1 MIGPDFAH
9 YKIIKKLGA
18 GGMGEVYLAEDTKL
32 GRKVALKF
40 LSLDQPFDR
49 ELKKRFLQEAQAAA
63 ALNHPNIITIYEI
76 GEFENRSYI
85 SMEYVDGKP
94 LKDLIV
100 VEGLST
106 DQILDLAIQIGEGLA
121 KAHQAGIVH
130 CDIKSDNIL
139 MDADGRAKI
148 LDFGLAQLKGIS
160 GFGPETTAGTPG
172 YMSPEQIEGGGL
184 DARSD
189 VFSFGVVLYEMATFR
204 LPFTGAHPAAVT
216 YSILNEKPSPLNRF
230 RPEIPAQLQTILDI
244 ALAKNRDER
253 YPSALELVAALK
265 ACKKE
270 FEEPIKESPKKEK
283 KSVAVLYFDNLSQEA
298 ESDYFCAG
306 MTEDIITDLSK
317 IGSIRVASR
326 NAVLPYRN
334 KAVDILE
341 LGKSLSIEAVLQGSF
356 RKLGNRI
363 RISAQ
368 LIDAKEGFN
377 LWAERY
383 DRELTEVFQLQE
395 EIAINIASALKIKL
409 SDQDEEKMAL
419 KYKSN
424 LDAYDQYLKG
434 RNYFYKYTRQDML
447 IAVQMFKKA
456 LEIDP
461 NYALAYA
468 GLADSYFQMIDR
480 YYETDKNILKKAEE
494 AAKKALEIV
503 PLCTEAYL
511 ALGSVYYGQWR
522 FRKSKEQFLKALE
535 LNPNNAPAHS
545 RLASIYIYL
554 GDFDRAEKEYL
565 IAYEKDPSRA
575 NFHVLWLTARLYL
588 SVNKFA
594 QAESYLGKVLQ
605 SAEESSHLEIG
616 YYLLSRTY
624 FFQGQ
629 FAKALQYMQK
639 YVEVEPNEPF
649 GDSALASLYAA
660 LGQPEKARVKIA
672 DTLKSVPWDED
683 IVENLILAYALLG
696 EKELVYNWIRKGM
709 AENKIVWVFL
719 ERNPLLEKA
728 RGEPAFQEL
737 LRELKGKTL
746 GEVV

>member
-18 GGMGEVYLAEDTKL
+18 GGMGEVYLAEDITL
-32 GRKVALKF
+32 NRKVALKF
-40 LSLDQPFDR
+40 LSVDETIEPDV
-49 ELKKRFLQEAQAAA
+49 KKRFLQEAQAAA
-63 ALNHPNIITIYEI
+63 ALNHPNIITIYEV
-76 GEFENRSYI
+76 GEDQDRSYI
-85 SMEYVDGKP
+85 AMEYVDGRP

-100 VEGLST
+100 VQGLSV
-106 DQILDLAIQIGEGLA
+106 DQLLNFAIQIGEGLA

-139 MDADGRAKI
+139 VDQDNRAKI

-160 GFGPETTAGTPG
+160 GFGPDTTAGTPG

-184 DARSD
+184 DPRTD
-189 VFSFGVVLYEMATFR
+189 VFSLGVVLYEMVTCR
-204 LPFTGAHPAAVT
+204 LPFTGAHPTAVA
-216 YSILNEKPSPLNRF
+216 YSILNEKPAPLNRS
-230 RPEIPAQLQTILDI
+230 RPEIPARLQTIVDR
-244 ALAKNRDER
+244 ALAKNRGER
-253 YPSALELVAALK
+253 HATAAELVAALIS
-265 ACKKE
+265 CKKE
-270 FEEPIKESPKKEK
+270 FEEPKKEK
-283 KSVAVLYFDNLSQEA
+283 KEKKTVAVLYFENLSPDPD
-298 ESDYFCAG
+298 SDYFCAG

-317 IGSIRVASR
+317 IDNVRVASR
-326 NAVLPYRN
+326 SAVLPYKDRP
-334 KAVDILE
+334 VDVLE
-341 LGKSLSIEAVLQGSF
+341 LGKNLSLNAVLQGSF
-356 RKLGNRI
+356 RKVGNRI

-368 LIDAKEGFN
+368 LIDAGEGFN

-395 EIAINIASALKIKL
+395 EIAKSIASALKIQL

-419 KYKSN
+419 KYTSN

-434 RNYFYKYTRQDML
+434 RNYFYKYTKQDLL
-447 IAVQMFKKA
+447 IAVQMFKRA

-468 GLADSYFQMIDR
+468 GLADGYFQMMDR

-494 AAKKALEIV
+494 AAKRALEID
-503 PLCTEAYL
+503 PLCAEAYI

-522 FRKSKEQFLKALE
+522 FRKSKEQFLKARE
-535 LNPNNAPAHS
+535 LNPNYAPAHS

-565 IAYEKDPSRA
+565 TAYEKDPSRA

-594 QAESYLGKVLQ
+594 QAESYLQKVLQ
-605 SAEESSHLEIG
+605 AAEQSSHLEIG
-616 YYLLSRTY
+616 YYLLSRACFY
-624 FFQGQ
+624 QGQ
-629 FAKALQYMQK
+629 FEQALAYMQK
-639 YVEVEPNEPF
+639 YVEVEPDEPF

-660 LGQPEKARVKIA
+660 LEKPEKARAKIA
-672 DTLKSVPWDED
+672 ATLKNVPWDED
-683 IVENLILAYALLG
+683 IIENLILAHWFLG
-696 EKELVYNWIRKGM
+696 EKEEVYDWIRKGM

-719 ERNPLLEKA
+719 ELNPLLEKA

-746 GEVV
+746 SETV